1 MSTYTKPKR
10 FFEDSGVVDPA
21 SSYHVALENVANTR
35 GQDMRTMVDLG
46 RYFSIFAPR
55 QSGKT
60 TFFRDFCRTLSKN
73 PTYIPILLSFQ
84 YMKNFSGEEFYGRIQ
99 GNLSEQLAGRLEAVG
114 CPEKESVKGFLA
126 SPMLATH
133 MGLYDFFK
141 SLNRLI
147 QNKKI
152 VIFIDEFDGIPRSEL
167 EDFLNTLREL
177 YQEYKGRRDKALYA
191 VGLVGIRNITKLVVG
206 GVSPFNIAD
215 QVKLPSFSLQNIR
228 DLYGQYTVETHQPF
242 SAGAVER
249 VFRETEGQP
258 WLVNRLG
265 TILTVDICPIT
276 TKVITEKDVE
286 KGVERLLYEDNNH
299 FDNITEKAKQ
309 FREAFVD
316 VVFDGVR
323 YIPGDEAQ
331 SLLLTHGLIRTEGER
346 VLVANAIYRKR
357 YTKTFF
363 SEAGVAADTTL
374 KGYYTSDGFLNMTS
388 ILLDFED
395 YIMQI
400 GVNAFYSP
408 GKPYEKT
415 GQFLLTAWLY
425 QFVEAGRG
433 DLRYEVPSGLGRMD
447 LLLTYRG
454 RKYII
459 ETKINRSNA
468 ERTIEKA
475 VEQVVGKYLTTEK
488 ADEGYIVIF
497 DLLKKVGEVESPR
510 ELEMDGKKLMVF
522 LMGIGKD

>member
-1 MSTYTKPKR
+1 MNTYSKPKR

-21 SSYHVALENVANTR
+21 SSYHVALENVTNTR

-73 PTYIPILLSFQ
+73 PTYLPILLSFQ
-84 YMKNFSGEEFYGRIQ
+84 YMKNFTGEEFYGRIH
-99 GNLSEQLAGRLEAVG
+99 GNLSEQLAARLEAVG
-114 CPEKESVKGFLA
+114 CPEKASVKGFLE
-126 SPMLATH
+126 SPMIATH

-167 EDFLNTLREL
+167 EDFLNILREL
-177 YQEYKGRRDKALYA
+177 YQEYKSRRDKALYA

-215 QVKLPSFSLQNIR
+215 QVKLPSFSSKDIE
-228 DLYGQYTVETHQPF
+228 DLYGQYTTETHQPF
-242 SAGAVER
+242 TKGAIER
-249 VFRETEGQP
+249 VFRETAGQP

-265 TILTVDICPIT
+265 TILTVNVKPETIKPI
-276 TKVITEKDVE
+276 IEENVE
-286 KGVERLLYEDNNH
+286 MAVKRLLRERNNH
-299 FDNITEKAKQ
+299 FDNLLEKAKEH
-309 FREAFVD
+309 REAFVEI
-316 VVFDGVR
+316 VFDGVA
-323 YIPGDEAQ
+323 YNPDDEDQ
-331 SLLLTHGLIRTEGER
+331 SWLEQYGLIREVDEKAEPSNT
-346 VLVANAIYRKR
+346 IYRRRFLKA
-357 YTKTFF
+357 FF
-363 SEAGVAADTTL
+363 KESKVFTDIDD
-374 KGYYTSDGFLNMTS
+374 KGYYTPDGFLNMMS

-400 GVNAFYSP
+400 GVNAFYAP

-447 LLLTYRG
+447 LLLTYGG

-459 ETKINRSNA
+459 ETKINRSNL
-468 ERTIEKA
+468 ERTLEKA
-475 VEQVVGKYLTTEK
+475 VDQVNGKYLATEK

-497 DLLKKVGEVESPR
+497 DPLKKVGEVVTPR
-510 ELEMDGKKLMVF
+510 ELKVNGRTLTVF
-522 LMGIGKD
+522 APGIGRG